1 MDYENIRKDK
11 YTPQGYV
18 ETDDIIFITAYKKGF
33 KSRLY
38 FYKDGYFSYL
48 ELNNNHHV
56 GGITVDTDKRIIFIT
71 GRGGSVTTYKY
82 DLLLEDIINHDIC
95 GATKYTIEN
104 NIKFE
109 RQISTITYHEG
120 YIYAC
125 TYGYGSKVYKI
136 SYDYSNDKIVQ
147 KEYDDTIY
155 LKDGNCIQG
164 LFIYD
169 KYIITSISAYF
180 LKSKLKIY
188 SGNILLNEVTINKP
202 GLEGIYIKNK
212 IIYGI
217 FEFGEYK
224 LIDLVSIESLINN
237 KEHKSSNNFMYK
249 MIGKRVNKK
258 RKVKNIYE

>member
-1 MDYENIRKDK
+1 MNYENIRKDK
-11 YTPQGYV
+11 YIPQGYV
-18 ETDDIIFITAYKKGF
+18 ETEDIIFITAYRKGY

-38 FYKDGYFSYL
+38 FYQDGYFSYI

-56 GGITVDTDKRIIFIT
+56 GGITVDTDNSIIFIT
-71 GRGGSVTTYKY
+71 GRGGNVTTYKY
-82 DLLLEDIINHDIC
+82 DVLLNDIVTHDIC
-95 GATKYTIEN
+95 GITKYTIDN

-125 TYGYGSKVYKI
+125 TYGYGSKIYKI
-136 SYDYSNDKIVQ
+136 LYEYKNGKIEQ

-164 LFIYD
+164 LFIKD
-169 KYIITSISAYF
+169 KYIITSVSAYI

-188 SGNILLNEVTINKP
+188 SGNIFLNEITINKP
-202 GLEGIYIKNK
+202 GLEGIYIKNN

-217 FEFGEYK
+217 FEKGDYK
-224 LIDLVSIESLINN
+224 VTELASFESLINN
-237 KEHKSSNNFMYK
+237 KENKSNNNLAYK
-249 MIGKRVNKK
+249 LIGKRVNKK